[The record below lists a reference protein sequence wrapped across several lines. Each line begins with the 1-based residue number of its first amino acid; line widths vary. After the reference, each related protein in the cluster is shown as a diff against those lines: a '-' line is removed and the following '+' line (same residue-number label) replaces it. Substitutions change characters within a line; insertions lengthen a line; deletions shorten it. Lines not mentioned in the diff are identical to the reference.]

1 MRRIY
6 WRKEWTTPAL
16 VGVGSFAAGVG
27 VGVLGYRRK
36 INRDIELGF
45 QALQEIKHE
54 VVQEA
59 PFEGVTIIEDIPT
72 GDLRLEEQDTSAPQQ
87 SQLIQQ
93 FTEAIRPEVD
103 AEEKEQPLLAL
114 PEPESF
120 EPVISN
126 VFTIPWDETDEE
138 DRTEDAPYIL
148 HQDEFFQNE
157 KGYRQTSLTWFDG
170 DKILVDEHDVPIYAP
185 EKIVGNLRF
194 GRGTN
199 DKDMVYIRNDRL
211 DAEYEITRHPGHY
224 TIEVMGLNEEEA
236 AEQNELKHSQRIHR
250 FRMD

>member
-54 VVQEA
+54 VVQEESVRVIENV
-59 PFEGVTIIEDIPT
+59 PVENVTVIEEP
-72 GDLRLEEQDTSAPQQ
+72 SAPQQ

-93 FTEAIRPEVD
+93 FVEAVRSEAD
-103 AEEKEQPLLAL
+103 AEEKEQPLLAV
-114 PEPESF
+114 PEPQSF
-120 EPVISN
+120 EPVTTNI
-126 VFTIPWDETDEE
+126 FDIPWTEEDKE
-138 DRTEDAPYIL
+138 DRTEDAPYVL
-148 HQDEFFQNE
+148 HQDEYFQDE
-157 KGYRQTSLTWFDG
+157 KGYRQTALTWFDG
-170 DKILVDEHDVPIYAP
+170 DKILVDENDVPIYAP
-185 EKIVGNLRF
+185 EKVVGRLEF

-199 DKDMVYIRNDRL
+199 DKDMVYIRNDKL
-211 DAEYEITRHPGHY
+211 QSEFEIVRHPGHY
-224 TIEVMGLNEEEA
+224 TVEILGLQEEEMA
-236 AEQNELKHSQRIHR
+236 DKDELKHSQRIPR
-250 FRMD
+250 FQMD